1 MTIQL
6 ESKSRARAMWKILI
20 ILIIPSIISYS
31 HDPFY
36 CCIHY
41 TQYWLHEG
49 VSMQVYSVLWACSRI
64 YALPHPLFCF
74 LSPVHFLFYFR
85 VTYTCIVVHVYVKFK
100 NQKWEK
106 MLYLSFWYWSNS
118 RDMIIT
124 ACIHLSA
131 NDITSFFLPRGKPS
145 QQWTPNFKNL
155 FILLYNINLY
165 IPISRFQING
175 LFFYSLLS
183 CTYLYI
189 CISSKIH
196 KYNLLCL
203 YNVTRM
209 CIFKADH
216 QIF

>member
-1 MTIQL
+1 
-6 ESKSRARAMWKILI
+6 
-20 ILIIPSIISYS
+20 
-31 HDPFY
+31 
-36 CCIHY
+36 
-41 TQYWLHEG
+41 
-49 VSMQVYSVLWACSRI
+49 
-64 YALPHPLFCF
+64 
-74 LSPVHFLFYFR
+74 
-85 VTYTCIVVHVYVKFK
+85 
-100 NQKWEK
+100 
-106 MLYLSFWYWSNS
+106 
-118 RDMIIT
+118 
-124 ACIHLSA
+124 
-131 NDITSFFLPRGKPS
+131 
-145 QQWTPNFKNL
+145 
-155 FILLYNINLY
+155 LLYNINLY